1 MVGYVEQNL
10 MPGERVEFHTGM
22 HPMAA
27 YGPAIAF
34 AIIGFISAFIS
45 PAILVI
51 FAVIAVLFAIGG
63 AIKVAN
69 TEMAVTNKRVISK
82 AGLLSTHSLEV
93 NLNKVEGISVHQDLG
108 GKLFGYA
115 KVSVNGTGGTKDGV
129 AGIARPFELR
139 TAVQDHLRHDA
150 TSESASATSS
160 AAPVHNASPTPESR
174 SAPPSTGEELERLA
188 NLRDRGALT
197 EDEFAEQ
204 KARLLGGSS

>member
-1 MVGYVEQNL
+1 M
-10 MPGERVEFHTGM
+10 
-22 HPMAA
+22 
-27 YGPAIAF
+27 
-34 AIIGFISAFIS
+34 
-45 PAILVI
+45 
-51 FAVIAVLFAIGG
+51 
-63 AIKVAN
+63 
-69 TEMAVTNKRVISK
+69 
-82 AGLLSTHSLEV
+82 

-150 TSESASATSS
+150 YQRIRPCHAP
-160 AAPVHNASPTPESR
+160 AAPVHNASPTPEAGA

-204 KARLLGGSS
+204 KARLLGGAS